1 MTAPPRRRTNR
12 APAAFALALGALLPP
27 AQAADPPESLV
38 VTVQPGARQV
48 FAGLGVSLGNWG
60 GDYQKLTP
68 AERDRLASLL
78 FDGLRL
84 RSLRLWVNLDEY
96 APAPGRREP
105 GDFRRR
111 YVESGLI
118 ADARRHGVVDLLL
131 APDGMPPHLKAKRAG
146 GPADFALRD
155 DAVGPYAALVAE
167 FLARLRDEA
176 GVTLDATGI
185 QNEPND
191 LDRIA
196 PAQMPRLVVALRRE
210 LDRRGL
216 RSVRI
221 IAPEAANVDST
232 FHDAAAALA
241 ADPAAWSAL
250 DGLASHSYGMAATED
265 AARRV
270 AGPGGIGNAKSYWMT
285 EASDNGP
292 EGPGDATRAASLAG
306 RFLNDVNHRATH
318 WVHFLGFEVP
328 DPNDDAT
335 RILAYTPRPLRVAF
349 FQKYYY
355 YRQLAATF
363 DPGATFRASTSSAE
377 GDMTWTYGRKPRL
390 TVAAARNPDGT
401 WGVGAVDFT
410 SAAFR
415 DDPAAPNSSS
425 NGHPARSFRLT
436 VRVEE
441 LAGSGVVPCSIRR
454 SGPHLTD
461 ADEGTIELVD
471 GVATVDLGPLEL
483 VTLRTRPA
491 TTPKDPPR

>member
-1 MTAPPRRRTNR
+1 MAIL
-12 APAAFALALGALLPP
+12 ALALSTL
-27 AQAADPPESLV
+27 AQPGRAADPPEA
-38 VTVQPGARQV
+38 VTVTVRPGARQT

-60 GDYQKLTP
+60 GDYQKLTHV
-68 AERDRLASLL
+68 ERDRLASLL
-78 FDGLRL
+78 FGGLRL

-96 APAPGRREP
+96 APAPDRREL

-111 YVESGLI
+111 YVASGLI
-118 ADARRHGVVDLLL
+118 ADARRHGVAALLL
-131 APDGMPPHLKAKRAG
+131 APDGMPPHLKAKRPG

-155 DAVGPYAALVAE
+155 DAVEPYAALIAQC
-167 FLARLRDEA
+167 LAQLRDEA
-176 GVTLDATGI
+176 GVTVDATGI

-221 IAPEAANVDST
+221 VAPEAANVDAT
-232 FHDAAAALA
+232 FHEAAAALA
-241 ADPAAWSAL
+241 ANPDAWAAL
-250 DGLASHSYGMAATED
+250 DGLASHSYGMAATEE

-270 AGPGGIGNAKSYWMT
+270 AAPSGVGNAKSYWMT
-285 EASDNGP
+285 EASDNGA
-292 EGPGDATRAASLAG
+292 EVPGDATRAASLAG
-306 RFLNDVNHRATH
+306 RFLNDVNHRVTH

-335 RILAYTPRPLRVAF
+335 RILAYTPGPLRVTF

-363 DPGATFRASTSSAE
+363 DPGATFRASISSAE

-415 DDPAAPNSSS
+415 DDPAEPNSAG

-436 VRVEE
+436 VRIEE
-441 LAGSGVVPCSIRR
+441 LAGSGAVPCSVRR

-471 GVATVDLGPLEL
+471 GAATVDIGPLEL

-491 TTPKDPPR
+491 TNPKGPPR